1 MPYIL
6 NIHTA
11 TEEAIVNICDGK
23 KVLATLYNNDPKQHA
38 SFLHTAIK
46 EILAGE
52 KITPKDLNAVGVTRG
67 PGSYTG
73 IRVGLATAKGLCF
86 ALNIPLIT
94 YNTLEVMA
102 YTMISELQDTNALY
116 CPMIDARRMEVFTAI
131 YNYNLKEVFAPA
143 AVILDS
149 STFTNVA
156 EDKKLIFSG
165 TGSLKFKN
173 QVENLHA
180 TFYPQITITS
190 RALAFCGDSSFSKE
204 NFDDIA
210 YSRAEY
216 LKEFYLFPK

>member
-11 TEEAIVNICDGK
+11 TEEAIVNICDGEK
-23 KVLATLYNNDPKQHA
+23 ILATLYNNDPKHHA
-38 SFLHTAIK
+38 TFLHTAIK
-46 EILAGE
+46 EILEGV
-52 KITPKDLNAVGVTRG
+52 KIAPKHLNAVGVTRG

-73 IRVGLATAKGLCF
+73 IRVGLAAAKGLCF

-94 YNTLEVMA
+94 INTLEVMA
-102 YTMISELQDTNALY
+102 HSLKSEIQDADALY

-131 YNYNLKEVFAPA
+131 YDFNLREVFAPR

-149 STFTNVA
+149 SIFSSIA
-156 EDKKLIFSG
+156 QGKKLIFSG
-165 TGSLKFKN
+165 NGCIKLRDNNELLNTEFHPK
-173 QVENLHA
+173 
-180 TFYPQITITS
+180 ITITS
-190 RALAFCGDSSFSKE
+190 KSLASCGEFKFSNA

-210 YSRAEY
+210 YSSAEY